1 LGGKRSNFHI
11 DPGARFMWQHDIRPH
26 ADGDLSVFDN
36 EASAP
41 GVTSRAVSRGLVLH
55 VDEPALKVTVAQ
67 SDDNPQGALSLSQG
81 DFQLL
86 PNGDWF
92 AGWGSVGQYTEFA
105 PDGDVRLDANI
116 GAGSASYRAYR
127 FAWTGT
133 PAEPPAAV
141 AHVDGSSIVVAA
153 SWNGSTNVARW
164 QVLAGPDR
172 DSLLLVGS
180 FATSGFETT
189 MRVPR
194 GDARTVEVRAL
205 GPAGRI
211 LGTTAV
217 ASVR

>member
-1 LGGKRSNFHI
+1 
-11 DPGARFMWQHDIRPH
+11 
-26 ADGDLSVFDN
+26 
-36 EASAP
+36 
-41 GVTSRAVSRGLVLH
+41 
-55 VDEPALKVTVAQ
+55 
-67 SDDNPQGALSLSQG
+67 
-81 DFQLL
+81 
-86 PNGDWF
+86 
-92 AGWGSVGQYTEFA
+92 
-105 PDGDVRLDANI
+105 VRLDANI

-211 LGTTAV
+211 LGTTAA

>member
-1 LGGKRSNFHI
+1 
-11 DPGARFMWQHDIRPH
+11 
-26 ADGDLSVFDN
+26 
-36 EASAP
+36 
-41 GVTSRAVSRGLVLH
+41 VLH
-55 VDEPALKVTVAQ
+55 V
-67 SDDNPQGALSLSQG
+67 
-81 DFQLL
+81 
-86 PNGDWF
+86 F
-92 AGWGSVGQYTEFA
+92 AGQSPFGRSTTGGGGLVGQYTEFG

-141 AHVDGSSIVVAA
+141 AHVDGNSIVVAA

-172 DSLLLVGS
+172 NSLQPVGS

-211 LGTTAV
+211 LGTTAA